1 MNEPR
6 RLKRAVIKEE
16 LVELTGDFVKA
27 VLLQQML
34 YWSERAQDFKQFAQ
48 EELQRAEKWGSPETL
63 DGKKEFVDD
72 MIYGWVYKTAE
83 ELSSETMLNL
93 AANTIRRH
101 LKELVEKGYLL
112 ERSNPKYRW
121 DRTLQ
126 YRVDLLKVQADLMSR
141 GYPLEGY
148 SVELPIAKMEHGA
161 SVCGDSASHVTP
173 MDVPSSKMEDQSS
186 KMENQSSEMENQTC
200 ENGVT
205 IPEITT
211 ENTTE
216 NTTERNH
223 CASQAPHTGE
233 AEKPEP
239 VAIGTSS
246 GLPVSKKERGKTS
259 PLDRPSKFTRSGQKK
274 SLDEIAEAV
283 QRMTSDE
290 VERKTSKKKPVRNT
304 SSIIAL
310 FQEESKRVFGGC
322 VPFETGKDMKLLKTM
337 IDEMGYETV
346 VEMMNWMFN
355 NWAVFQRECKLR
367 PGLPTIGLFWGY
379 RSYLYAKVLDKGA
392 VSREGG
398 KAEDEF

>member
-6 RLKRAVIKEE
+6 RLKRVVIKEE

-34 YWSERAQDFKQFAQ
+34 YWSERVQDFKQFAQ
-48 EELQRAEKWGSPETL
+48 EELQRAEKWGPPETL

-72 MIYGWVYKTAE
+72 MVYGWVYKTAE

-112 ERSNPKYRW
+112 QRSNPKYKW

-126 YRVDLLKVQADLMSR
+126 YRVDLLKVQADLMAL

-173 MDVPSSKMEDQSS
+173 MEFPSS
-186 KMENQSSEMENQTC
+186 KMENQSSEIENQIC
-200 ENGVT
+200 ENGRA

-211 ENTTE
+211 EI
-216 NTTERNH
+216 TTERNH

-233 AEKPEP
+233 AEGHGP
-239 VAIGTSS
+239 VAVDMGL
-246 GLPVSKKERGKTS
+246 GLPVSKKERCKTS
-259 PLDRPSKFTRSGQKK
+259 PIDKPSKFTRFGQKK
-274 SLDEIAEAV
+274 NLDEIAEAV

-290 VERKTSKKKPVRNT
+290 VERKTSKKKPVR
-304 SSIIAL
+304 SSKTIIAL
-310 FQEESKRVFGGC
+310 FQEESKRLFGGC

-346 VEMMNWMFN
+346 VEMMNWLFG

-379 RSYLYAKVLDKGA
+379 RAYLYSKVLDKGA

>member
-34 YWSERAQDFKQFAQ
+34 YWSERVRDFKQFAQ
-48 EELQRAEKWGSPETL
+48 EELQRAEKWGPPETL

-112 ERSNPKYRW
+112 ERSNRSTGGIE
-121 DRTLQ
+121 TLQ

-173 MDVPSSKMEDQSS
+173 MECSILQNGESI
-186 KMENQSSEMENQTC
+186 SSEMENQTC
-200 ENGVT
+200 RKWSN
-205 IPEITT
+205 
-211 ENTTE
+211 NTRDYYRE
-216 NTTERNH
+216 YNRRNH

-233 AEKPEP
+233 QKA
-239 VAIGTSS
+239 
-246 GLPVSKKERGKTS
+246 R
-259 PLDRPSKFTRSGQKK
+259 TRS
-274 SLDEIAEAV
+274 DRHEFRA
-283 QRMTSDE
+283 
-290 VERKTSKKKPVRNT
+290 
-304 SSIIAL
+304 SSI
-310 FQEESKRVFGGC
+310 EEGERQ
-322 VPFETGKDMKLLKTM
+322 DL
-337 IDEMGYETV
+337 
-346 VEMMNWMFN
+346 
-355 NWAVFQRECKLR
+355 A
-367 PGLPTIGLFWGY
+367 
-379 RSYLYAKVLDKGA
+379 A
-392 VSREGG
+392 
-398 KAEDEF
+398 

>member
-1 MNEPR
+1 VNEPR
-6 RLKRAVIKEE
+6 RLKRVVIKEE

-34 YWSERAQDFKQFAQ
+34 YWSERVRDFKQFAR
-48 EELQRAEKWGSPETL
+48 EELQRAEKWGPPETL

-72 MIYGWVYKTAE
+72 MVYGWVYKTAE

-126 YRVDLLKVQADLMSR
+126 YRVDLLKVQTDLMAL

-161 SVCGDSASHVTP
+161 SACGDSASHVTP
-173 MDVPSSKMEDQSS
+173 MEVPSS
-186 KMENQSSEMENQTC
+186 KMENQSSEMENQIC
-200 ENGVT
+200 ETGAT
-205 IPEITT
+205 IPEI
-211 ENTTE
+211 TTE

-233 AEKPEP
+233 AEEHGH
-239 VAIGTSS
+239 VAVGMGL
-246 GLPVSKKERGKTS
+246 GLPVSKKERGKTL
-259 PLDRPSKFTRSGQKK
+259 PIDRPSKFTRSGQKK
-274 SLDEIAEAV
+274 NLDEIAEAV

-290 VERKTSKKKPVRNT
+290 NRRKESKKKPVR
-304 SSIIAL
+304 SSKTIIAL

-346 VEMMNWMFN
+346 VEMMNWLFR

-379 RSYLYAKVLDKGA
+379 RSYLYSKVLDKGA

>member
-34 YWSERAQDFKQFAQ
+34 YWSERVRDFKQFAR
-48 EELQRAEKWGSPETL
+48 EELQRAEKWGPPETL
-63 DGKKEFVDD
+63 DGKKEFVDG

-173 MDVPSSKMEDQSS
+173 MDVPSSKME
-186 KMENQSSEMENQTC
+186 NQSSEMENQTC

-205 IPEITT
+205 IPEI
-211 ENTTE
+211 TTE

-239 VAIGTSS
+239 VAIGMGS
-246 GLPVSKKERGKTS
+246 GLPASKKERGKTS
-259 PLDRPSKFTRSGQKK
+259 PIDRPSKFTRSGQEK

-290 VERKTSKKKPVRNT
+290 SRRKESKKKPVR
-304 SSIIAL
+304 SSKTIIAL

-346 VEMMNWMFN
+346 VEMMNWMFR
-355 NWAVFQRECKLR
+355 NWAKFSRECRLK
-367 PGLPTIGLFWGY
+367 PGLPTVGLFWGF
-379 RSYLYAKVLDKGA
+379 RAYLMEKVLNKVGEDDG
-392 VSREGG
+392 R
-398 KAEDEF
+398 KAEDQF

>member
-6 RLKRAVIKEE
+6 RLKRVVIKEE

-34 YWSERAQDFKQFAQ
+34 YWSERVQDFKQFAQ
-48 EELQRAEKWGSPETL
+48 EELQRAEKWGPPETL

-72 MIYGWVYKTAE
+72 MVYGWVYKTAE

-93 AANTIRRH
+93 APNTIRRH

-112 ERSNPKYRW
+112 ERSNPKYKW

-126 YRVDLLKVQADLMSR
+126 YRVDLLKVQTDLMSL

-173 MDVPSSKMEDQSS
+173 MEFPSS
-186 KMENQSSEMENQTC
+186 KMENQSTEMENQIC
-200 ENGVT
+200 ENGRA

-211 ENTTE
+211 EI
-216 NTTERNH
+216 TTERNH

-233 AEKPEP
+233 AEENEP
-239 VAIGTSS
+239 VAVDMGL
-246 GLPVSKKERGKTS
+246 GLPVSKKERCKTS
-259 PLDRPSKFTRSGQKK
+259 PIDKPSKFTRFGQEK
-274 SLDEIAEAV
+274 SLDEIAEAI
-283 QRMTSDE
+283 QRMTSDD
-290 VERKTSKKKPVRNT
+290 VERKTSKKKKPVR
-304 SSIIAL
+304 SSKTIIAL
-310 FQEESKRVFGGC
+310 FQEESKRLFGGC

-355 NWAVFQRECKLR
+355 SWAVFQRECKLR

-379 RSYLYAKVLDKGA
+379 RAYLYSKVLDKGA